1 MILGLW
7 RDLKRLIISLW
18 LPLGVPLEPK
28 PCRKYPTIKWTFY
41 TSWEQKHS
49 RKYKK
54 CKNKPLLFRKCMFS
68 LVAGTRPYIINEKE
82 TELSKRMGRC
92 PWAWFTGKMWLWV
105 SGIGFNPSPAGSR
118 ERLSKLLN
126 LSRLQCSHL
135 WKWDCSSCL
144 RALLRGL
151 NKIMHWKH
159 WNTSIIASQVHRG
172 LTESWSTSSGAVWN
186 FLSTSQKL
194 PIHLLLILWE
204 LGTLDGVSDL
214 FLFICGIFLCG
225 WGEVGCE
232 WKNSKEVFP
241 RARVTLVSWLTPWG
255 GGEGKMG
262 QQRRQSWNSPA
273 NTIPANLETMWPQ
286 TEYKWA
292 LDVAYLDKEMSSWQ

>member
-1 MILGLW
+1 MSARIYQLYRCRAICQYCALFTPMILGLW

-105 SGIGFNPSPAGSR
+105 SGIGFNPSPAGSW

-135 WKWDCSSCL
+135 WNGTVP
-144 RALLRGL
+144 A
-151 NKIMHWKH
+151 
-159 WNTSIIASQVHRG
+159 ASE
-172 LTESWSTSSGAVWN
+172 LC
-186 FLSTSQKL
+186 
-194 PIHLLLILWE
+194 WE
-204 LGTLDGVSDL
+204 D
-214 FLFICGIFLCG
+214 
-225 WGEVGCE
+225 
-232 WKNSKEVFP
+232 
-241 RARVTLVSWLTPWG
+241 
-255 GGEGKMG
+255 
-262 QQRRQSWNSPA
+262 
-273 NTIPANLETMWPQ
+273 
-286 TEYKWA
+286 
-292 LDVAYLDKEMSSWQ
+292 